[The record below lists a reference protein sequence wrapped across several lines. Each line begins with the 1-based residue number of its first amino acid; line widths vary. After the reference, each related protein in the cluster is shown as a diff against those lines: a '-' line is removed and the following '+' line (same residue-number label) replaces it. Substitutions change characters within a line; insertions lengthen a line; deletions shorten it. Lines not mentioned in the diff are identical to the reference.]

1 MLELVGWKSLSLSPS
16 YEYLMHR
23 EGRTEDGVWGVGC
36 AAAAEI
42 IVVQTNIPE
51 KCKEQGLIRL
61 GAGLIE
67 PVRSCGSA
75 DNFGFIRLHH
85 ACGRLR
91 AIFFSRPTRCDS

>member
-1 MLELVGWKSLSLSPS
+1 MLELVGWKSLSPSPS

-61 GAGLIE
+61 G
-67 PVRSCGSA
+67 
-75 DNFGFIRLHH
+75 
-85 ACGRLR
+85 GRINR
-91 AIFFSRPTRCDS
+91 ASEKLWIG

>member
-1 MLELVGWKSLSLSPS
+1 MSGVECWNLLVGSLSPSPS
-16 YEYLMHR
+16 YEYLMPR

-61 GAGLIE
+61 G
-67 PVRSCGSA
+67 
-75 DNFGFIRLHH
+75 
-85 ACGRLR
+85 GRINR
-91 AIFFSRPTRCDS
+91 ASEKLWIG

>member
-1 MLELVGWKSLSLSPS
+1 MSGVECWNLLVGSLSLSPSPSPS

-36 AAAAEI
+36 AAAEI

-61 GAGLIE
+61 GGWI
-67 PVRSCGSA
+67 
-75 DNFGFIRLHH
+75 N
-85 ACGRLR
+85 R
-91 AIFFSRPTRCDS
+91 ASEKLWIG